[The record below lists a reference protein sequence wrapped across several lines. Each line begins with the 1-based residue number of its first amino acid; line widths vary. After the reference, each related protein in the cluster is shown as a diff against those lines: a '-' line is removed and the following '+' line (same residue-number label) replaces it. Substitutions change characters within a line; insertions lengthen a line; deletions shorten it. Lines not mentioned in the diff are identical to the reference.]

1 MVQVRLEVPGRP
13 LSLWAFMATRAARRW
28 SVVVVFVLEMDPPNR
43 KFATL
48 RFRDDL
54 SRSGSRCVPSSSRK
68 LRSGSPTSGSRLN
81 SRTYV
86 LLNSFQFLLSP
97 EAAVPDSFDLVSLL
111 GSFRLEFKVV
121 GFPEDLYAIVFLL
134 SIGGAGKV
142 EVIVVDVGVDVVV
155 SDVVAVVGPFH

>member
-1 MVQVRLEVPGRP
+1 M
-13 LSLWAFMATRAARRW
+13 
-28 SVVVVFVLEMDPPNR
+28 
-43 KFATL
+43 
-48 RFRDDL
+48 
-54 SRSGSRCVPSSSRK
+54 
-68 LRSGSPTSGSRLN
+68 
-81 SRTYV
+81 